1 MTMKIVSIL
10 YLFWHAFIVD
20 DATFIVSDLTGKIY
34 GGIHTLSPSRY
45 EIVTS

>member
-20 DATFIVSDLTGKIY
+20 DATFIV
-34 GGIHTLSPSRY
+34 IHNFNLWY
-45 EIVTS
+45 FNNNNNN